1 MDHYAVLGLAHT
13 CTTVDIKQA
22 YRQLALRFLSDK
34 VRAGFRVLEFM
45 VHGLVLF

>member
-1 MDHYAVLGLAHT
+1 VLGLAHT
-13 CTTVDIKQA
+13 CTTVDKQA